1 MQNGFKP
8 PTVCPPNELAKHF
21 EIPAMRRVWSQG
33 PRRTVAVTGC
43 ARGNTARSA
52 RGGRRAPT
60 ALVWVTIGTLAFVV
74 VTGPPGPW
82 AIPVPCAI
90 RTRCWNR
97 VGSTVPECTSWAGKA
112 VLFPRGDS
120 EILESDRGCLCLVRM
135 GELCLHHASTSLG
148 HGWAETARPKL
159 LSAEQMRL
167 VLEASLHLL
176 VPGENSQLLRQCLE
190 RRNRTR
196 RIARKRYGSEAPC
209 DFKSSKSVSFGSR
222 AQFGANLSRKAE
234 AP

>member
-1 MQNGFKP
+1 MQSRA
-8 PTVCPPNELAKHF
+8 V
-21 EIPAMRRVWSQG
+21 RVGTQLG
-33 PRRTVAVTGC
+33 PREE
-43 ARGNTARSA
+43 
-52 RGGRRAPT
+52 GGEPPQRWCGSPSGLWPLSSSPGR
-60 ALVWVTIGTLAFVV
+60 LG
-74 VTGPPGPW
+74 PGPSRSRVQSGRG
-82 AIPVPCAI
+82 AG
-90 RTRCWNR
+90 TGSGLRCQNAPR
-97 VGSTVPECTSWAGKA
+97 GQVKA